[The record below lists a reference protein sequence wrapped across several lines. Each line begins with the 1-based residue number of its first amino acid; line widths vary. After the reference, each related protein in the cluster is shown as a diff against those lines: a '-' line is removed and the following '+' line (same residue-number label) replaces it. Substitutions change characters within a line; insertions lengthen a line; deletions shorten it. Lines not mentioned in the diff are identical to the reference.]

1 MPQGVVH
8 VQRNQKPLGD
18 NGRIWEL
25 GTCVC
30 ADPGKGKEH
39 RNWRKAY
46 ASLLPFSLFCLG
58 LATALSIGLSQ
69 STLLAMCAHH
79 VCSDILSLETP
90 FLPLSLVRGWGYS
103 QTLTKQAWET
113 CEPGSA
119 SQQTELE
126 RVSSISSL
134 SFLIWE
140 TKQELSGKLFGRLN
154 KLIPTEVQSTSTK
167 GQQARTLS

>member
-1 MPQGVVH
+1 M
-8 VQRNQKPLGD
+8 
-18 NGRIWEL
+18 
-25 GTCVC
+25 CVW
-30 ADPGKGKEH
+30 ADPGKREV
-39 RNWRKAY
+39 Y
-46 ASLLPFSLFCLG
+46 ASLLLFSLFCLG
-58 LATALSIGLSQ
+58 SATALSIGLSQ
-69 STLLAMCAHH
+69 STLLATCAHH

-90 FLPLSLVRGWGYS
+90 FLPLSLVRGWGCR
-103 QTLTKQAWET
+103 QTLAKQAWET

-119 SQQTELE
+119 SQQSELE
-126 RVSSISSL
+126 RVNSISSL

>member
-1 MPQGVVH
+1 MPAPCGGRPKPSGLRMPQGVVH

-90 FLPLSLVRGWGYS
+90 FLPLSLVRGWGVARHS
-103 QTLTKQAWET
+103 QSR
-113 CEPGSA
+113 PGRPVNLGQLLS
-119 SQQTELE
+119 SQSLSGLAPSPVS
-126 RVSSISSL
+126 VSSFGKQSRNCL
-134 SFLIWE
+134 VSFL
-140 TKQELSGKLFGRLN
+140 GD
-154 KLIPTEVQSTSTK
+154 
-167 GQQARTLS
+167 